1 MALHHHT
8 PAQRK
13 TIKSNRKKK
22 VVKAKKSGKLSAPNK
37 R

>member
-13 TIKSNRKKK
+13 KIKAKRKTTAKKK
-22 VVKAKKSGKLSAPNK
+22 IKGKK
-37 R
+37 